1 MGARVR
7 RAGKV
12 LAGRVPEVTTEGE
25 DVMKRLALVLSLV
38 LVVALVLPG
47 CAAKDDPKTGG
58 TTGEK
63 IIIGSAL
70 CQTGIQAPL
79 DEPALR
85 GAQLAV
91 DELNAN
97 GGILGKQVE
106 LVAMD
111 GKSDPVTVGNVA
123 KQLIEQ
129 GASAIIAPSD
139 FDFGGPASREAQS
152 AGIVGISPCASSP
165 LYGSAA
171 LGDKQFT
178 LSMWNTTM
186 GAVTAEYAYK
196 ELGYKTVYVITDDF
210 IDYTKS
216 LSKYFIVRFEELG
229 GKVVFEDTYTQG
241 QADVSAQLARIKALP
256 EKPDF
261 IYISSYM
268 PDLALMIR
276 TLRESGVTQP
286 VLGGDSYDDP
296 SLFEALGA
304 QYGSEVYF
312 DTHGYLSD
320 DANPKYS
327 AFAAA
332 YEKKFSKAP
341 EAVWIMPGYDV
352 VMVIAQ
358 AMEKAGS
365 TDGAEVA
372 KAMEDTT
379 FDLFT
384 GKLDWSD
391 AASGHEPNKAAALV
405 QLTEGKPKFLG
416 WKIPEKLPKP

>member
-1 MGARVR
+1 V
-7 RAGKV
+7 
-12 LAGRVPEVTTEGE
+12 
-25 DVMKRLALVLSLV
+25 KRTLALICIGAL
-38 LVVALVLPG
+38 LVLPLAG
-47 CAAKDDPKTGG
+47 CGTGGDGEATDDP
-58 TTGEK
+58 

-91 DELNAN
+91 DELNKN
-97 GGILGKQVE
+97 GGILGRKVE
-106 LVAMD
+106 LKAMD

-123 KQLIEQ
+123 KQLIDE
-129 GASAIIAPSD
+129 GAAAIIAPSD
-139 FDFGGPASREAQS
+139 FDFGGPASKAAQD
-152 AGIVGISPCASSP
+152 AGLVGISPCASSP

-178 LSMWNTTM
+178 MSMWNTTM
-186 GAVTAEYAYK
+186 GAVTAEFAYK
-196 ELGYKTVYVITDDF
+196 EKGWKSVFVITDDF

-229 GKVVFEDTYTQG
+229 GEVMFEDSYTQG

-256 EKPDF
+256 KQPDF

-268 PDLALMIR
+268 PDLALIIR

-286 VLGGDSYDDP
+286 VVGGDSYDDP
-296 SLFEALGA
+296 ALFEALGT
-304 QYGSEVYF
+304 QYGSDVYY
-312 DTHGYLSD
+312 DTHGFMSNDGNAKYD
-320 DANPKYS
+320 DW
-327 AFAAA
+327 AAA
-332 YEKKFSKAP
+332 YKAKFNEDPDAL
-341 EAVWIMPGYDV
+341 WILPGYDV
-352 VMVIAQ
+352 VMVLAQ
-358 AMEKAGS
+358 AMEEAGS
-365 TDGAEVA
+365 TDGAEMA
-372 KAMEDTT
+372 KAMEETT

-405 QLTEGKPKFLG
+405 ELKAGQPLFLG
-416 WKIPEKLPKP
+416 WKTPEKIPAP

>member
-1 MGARVR
+1 
-7 RAGKV
+7 
-12 LAGRVPEVTTEGE
+12 
-25 DVMKRLALVLSLV
+25 MKRMAALLVIVLL
-38 LVVALVLPG
+38 VALVLPG
-47 CAAKDDPKTGG
+47 CADNG
-58 TTGEK
+58 TDGEETTDGDT

-123 KQLIEQ
+123 KQLIDE
-129 GASAIIAPSD
+129 GAAAIIAPSD
-139 FDFGGPASREAQS
+139 FDFGGPAAQAAQD

-178 LSMWNTTM
+178 MSMWNTTM
-186 GAVTAEYAYK
+186 GAVTAEYAYN
-196 ELGYKTVYVITDDF
+196 ELGYRSVYVITDDF

-216 LSKYFIVRFEELG
+216 LSRYFIVAFEDLG
-229 GKVVFEDTYTQG
+229 GEVIFEDTYTQG
-241 QADVSAQLARIKALP
+241 QADVSAQLARIKALD
-256 EKPDF
+256 KAPDF
-261 IYISSYM
+261 VYVSSYM
-268 PDLALMIR
+268 PDLALIIR
-276 TLRESGVTQP
+276 TLRESGVTVP
-286 VLGGDSYDDP
+286 VMGGDSYDDP
-296 SLFEALGA
+296 ALFESLGTE
-304 QYGSEVYF
+304 YGSEVYF
-312 DTHGYLSD
+312 DTHGYMSD
-320 DANPKYS
+320 EGNAGYS
-327 AFAAA
+327 DWAAA
-332 YEKKFSKAP
+332 YEEKFDEAP
-341 EAVWIMPGYDV
+341 DAVWIIPGYDA
-352 VMVIAQ
+352 VMVLAQ
-358 AMEKAGS
+358 AMEEAGT

-372 KAMEDTT
+372 KAMEEMT
-379 FDLFT
+379 FDLMT

-405 QLTEGKPKFLG
+405 QLTEGKPEFLG
-416 WKIPEKLPKP
+416 WKIPEKLPEP

>member
-1 MGARVR
+1 
-7 RAGKV
+7 
-12 LAGRVPEVTTEGE
+12 
-25 DVMKRLALVLSLV
+25 MKKTVAVLSVALLV
-38 LVVALVLPG
+38 AALVLPG
-47 CAAKDDPKTGG
+47 CNGGGGTETGG
-58 TTGEK
+58 T
-63 IIIGSAL
+63 IVIGAAL

-91 DELNAN
+91 DVLNDN

-106 LVAMD
+106 LKNID
-111 GKSDPVTVGNVA
+111 GKSDPVTVGNAA
-123 KQLIEQ
+123 KQLIDE
-129 GASAIIAPSD
+129 GAVAIIAPSD
-139 FDFGGPASREAQS
+139 FDFGGPASREAQD
-152 AGIVGISPCASSP
+152 AGLVGISPCASSP

-178 LSMWNTTM
+178 MSMWNTTM
-186 GAVTAEYAYK
+186 GAVTAEYAYNEK
-196 ELGYKTVYVITDDF
+196 GWKTCYVITDDF

-216 LSKYFIVRFEELG
+216 LSQYFIFRFEELG
-229 GKVVFEDTYTQG
+229 GEVFFEDTYTQG

-256 EKPDF
+256 EQPDF

-286 VLGGDSYDDP
+286 VIGGDSYDDP
-296 SLFEALGA
+296 GLFEALGA

-320 DANPKYS
+320 EANDGYS
-327 AFAAA
+327 VFAEA
-332 YEKKFSKAP
+332 YKKKFGNDP
-341 EAVWIMPGYDV
+341 EAVWILPGYDV
-352 VMVIAQ
+352 VMLLAE

-372 KAMEDTT
+372 KAMEETT

-384 GKLDWSD
+384 GQLDWSD

-405 QLTEGKPKFLG
+405 QLTGGVPKFLG
-416 WKIPEKLPKP
+416 WKIPEKLPAP

>member
-1 MGARVR
+1 
-7 RAGKV
+7 
-12 LAGRVPEVTTEGE
+12 
-25 DVMKRLALVLSLV
+25 MKRVAALL
-38 LVVALVLPG
+38 LVVLLLALVLPG
-47 CAAKDDPKTGG
+47 CADNGETGG
-58 TTGEK
+58 TETTESEDT

-123 KQLIEQ
+123 KQLIDE
-129 GASAIIAPSD
+129 GAAAIIAPSD
-139 FDFGGPASREAQS
+139 FDFGGPASQAAQD
-152 AGIVGISPCASSP
+152 AGIVGLSPCASSP

-178 LSMWNTTM
+178 MSMWNTTM
-186 GAVTAEYAYK
+186 GAVTAEYAYNEK
-196 ELGYKTVYVITDDF
+196 GWRSVYVITDDF

-229 GKVVFEDTYTQG
+229 GEVIFEDTYTQG
-241 QADVSAQLARIKALP
+241 QADVSAQLARIKALD
-256 EKPDF
+256 EAPDF
-261 IYISSYM
+261 IYVSSYM
-268 PDLALMIR
+268 PDLALIIR
-276 TLRESGVTQP
+276 TLRESGVTVP
-286 VLGGDSYDDP
+286 VMGGASYDDP
-296 SLFEALGA
+296 GLFESLGA
-304 QYGSEVYF
+304 EYGSDIYF
-312 DTHGYLSD
+312 DTHSFMSD
-320 DANPKYS
+320 EGSPNYS
-327 AFAAA
+327 DWAAA
-332 YEKKFSKAP
+332 YEEKFGEEPDAL
-341 EAVWIMPGYDV
+341 WIIPGYDA
-352 VMVIAQ
+352 VMVLAQ
-358 AMEKAGS
+358 AMEEAGT

-372 KAMEDTT
+372 KAMEEMT
-379 FDLFT
+379 FDLMT

-405 QLTEGKPKFLG
+405 ELVEGAPKFLG
-416 WKIPEKLPKP
+416 WKTPENLPEP

>member
-1 MGARVR
+1 
-7 RAGKV
+7 
-12 LAGRVPEVTTEGE
+12 
-25 DVMKRLALVLSLV
+25 MKRLQIGSVLVLL
-38 LVVALVLPG
+38 VALVLPG
-47 CAAKDDPKTGG
+47 CGSKKGG
-58 TTGEK
+58 TK

-91 DELNAN
+91 DELNAK
-97 GGILGKQVE
+97 GGVLGKQIE
-106 LVAMD
+106 IVAMD

-123 KQLIEQ
+123 KQLVGQ
-129 GASAIIAPSD
+129 GAAAIIAPSD
-139 FDFGGPASREAQS
+139 FDFGGPASREAQK

-186 GAVTAEYAYK
+186 GAVTAEYAYNVM
-196 ELGYKTVYVITDDF
+196 GWRTVYVITDDF

-216 LSKYFIVRFEELG
+216 LSKYFIVRFKELG
-229 GKVVFEDTYTQG
+229 GAVAFEDKYTQG
-241 QADVSAQLARIKALP
+241 QGDVSAQLARIKAS
-256 EKPDF
+256 KQKIDF

-276 TLRESGVTQP
+276 TLRESGVKQP
-286 VLGGDSYDDP
+286 VVGGDSYDDP
-296 SLFEALGA
+296 GLFGALGA
-304 QYGSEVYF
+304 QYGSSIIY
-312 DTHGYLSD
+312 DTHGFLSNA
-320 DANPKYS
+320 ANPKYD
-327 AFAAA
+327 AWAAA

-352 VMVIAQ
+352 VMVLAQ
-358 AMEKAGS
+358 AMEKAGT
-365 TDGAEVA
+365 TDGAAVA
-372 KAMEDTT
+372 KAMETMT

-384 GKLDWSD
+384 GQLKWSD

-405 QLTEGKPKFLG
+405 ELKEGKPHFIN
-416 WKIPEKLPKP
+416 WITPQKLPKP

>member
-1 MGARVR
+1 
-7 RAGKV
+7 
-12 LAGRVPEVTTEGE
+12 
-25 DVMKRLALVLSLV
+25 MKRTLPLFLSVVLVLSLT
-38 LVVALVLPG
+38 LGG
-47 CAAKDDPKTGG
+47 CASE
-58 TTGEK
+58 GETVEADSDV
-63 IIIGSAL
+63 IMIGSAL

-97 GGILGKQVE
+97 GGILGKEVK

-123 KQLIEQ
+123 KQLIDD
-129 GASAIIAPSD
+129 GAAAIIAPSD
-139 FDFGGPASREAQS
+139 FDFGGPASREAQK

-171 LGDKQFT
+171 LGDLQFT

-186 GAVTAEYAYK
+186 GAVTAEYAYN
-196 ELGYKTVYVITDDF
+196 ELGYRSVYVITDDF

-216 LSKYFIVRFEELG
+216 LSKYFIVAFEDLG
-229 GKVVFEDTYTQG
+229 GEVIFEDTYTQG

-256 EKPDF
+256 EQPDF

-286 VLGGDSYDDP
+286 VLGGDAYDDP
-296 SLFEALGA
+296 GLFEALGE
-304 QYGSEVYF
+304 QYGSDVYF
-312 DTHGYLSD
+312 DTHGFLSD
-320 DANPKYS
+320 EANDKYS
-327 AFAAA
+327 DFAAA
-332 YEKKFSKAP
+332 YEEKFGNAP

-352 VMVIAQ
+352 VMMLAQ
-358 AMEKAGS
+358 AMEEAGT

-372 KAMEDTT
+372 KVMEETT

-384 GKLDWSD
+384 GELDWSD

-405 QLTEGKPKFLG
+405 KLTKGEPEFLG
-416 WKIPEKLPKP
+416 WKIPEKLPAP

>member
-1 MGARVR
+1 
-7 RAGKV
+7 
-12 LAGRVPEVTTEGE
+12 
-25 DVMKRLALVLSLV
+25 MKRLGAVVCLVLA
-38 LVVALVLPG
+38 VALVLPG
-47 CAAKDDPKTGG
+47 CAAKDSSTGG
-58 TTGEK
+58 KDSSDK
-63 IIIGSAL
+63 IVIGAAL

-91 DELNAN
+91 DELNAK

-106 LVAMD
+106 LVALD

-123 KQLIEQ
+123 KQLIDD

-139 FDFGGPASREAQS
+139 FDFGGPASREAQK

-186 GAVTAEYAYK
+186 GAVTAEYAYNEK
-196 ELGYKTVYVITDDF
+196 GWRTVYVITDDF

-229 GKVVFEDTYTQG
+229 GKVIFEDTYTQG

-286 VLGGDSYDDP
+286 VVGGDSYDDP
-296 SLFEALGA
+296 SLFEALGT
-304 QYGSEVYF
+304 QYGSDVYF

-320 DANPKYS
+320 EANPKYS
-327 AFAAA
+327 AFAAS
-332 YEKKFSKAP
+332 YEKKFGNAP

-365 TDGAEVA
+365 TDGAEMA
-372 KAMEDTT
+372 KVMETTT

-384 GKLDWSD
+384 GQLKWSD
-391 AASGHEPNKAAALV
+391 AASGHEPNKAAAMV
-405 QLTEGKPKFLG
+405 SLTEGKPKFLG
-416 WKIPEKLPKP
+416 WVIPEKIPAP

>member
-1 MGARVR
+1 V
-7 RAGKV
+7 
-12 LAGRVPEVTTEGE
+12 
-25 DVMKRLALVLSLV
+25 LVLSLT
-38 LVVALVLPG
+38 LGG
-47 CAAKDDPKTGG
+47 CASE
-58 TTGEK
+58 GETVEADSDV
-63 IIIGSAL
+63 IMIGSAL

-97 GGILGKQVE
+97 GGILGKEVK

-123 KQLIEQ
+123 KQLIDD
-129 GASAIIAPSD
+129 GAAAIIAPSD
-139 FDFGGPASREAQS
+139 FDFGGPASREAQK

-171 LGDKQFT
+171 LGDLQFT

-186 GAVTAEYAYK
+186 GAVTAEYAYN
-196 ELGYKTVYVITDDF
+196 ELGYRSVYVITDDF

-216 LSKYFIVRFEELG
+216 LSKYFIVAFEDLG
-229 GKVVFEDTYTQG
+229 GEVIFEDTYTQG

-256 EKPDF
+256 EQPDF

-286 VLGGDSYDDP
+286 VLGGDAYDDP
-296 SLFEALGA
+296 GLFEALGE
-304 QYGSEVYF
+304 QYGSDVYF
-312 DTHGYLSD
+312 DTHGFLSD
-320 DANPKYS
+320 EANDKYS
-327 AFAAA
+327 DFAAA
-332 YEKKFSKAP
+332 YEEKFGNAP

-352 VMVIAQ
+352 VMMLAQ
-358 AMEKAGS
+358 AMEEAGT

-372 KAMEDTT
+372 KVMEETT

-384 GKLDWSD
+384 GELDWSD

-405 QLTEGKPKFLG
+405 KLTKGEPEFLG
-416 WKIPEKLPKP
+416 WKIPEKLPAP